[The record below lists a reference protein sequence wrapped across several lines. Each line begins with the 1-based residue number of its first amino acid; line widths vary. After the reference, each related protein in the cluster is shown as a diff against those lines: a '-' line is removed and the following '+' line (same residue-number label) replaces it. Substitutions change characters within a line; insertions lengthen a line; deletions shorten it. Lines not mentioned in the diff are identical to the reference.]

1 LHKRST
7 EQRRAPPLTGVA
19 EPKAAADFMLAAC
32 LPAMD
37 SFANLE
43 KIAQENR
50 WSSLPIQPK
59 NQFAATTTL
68 QGRQGDA

>member
-43 KIAQENR
+43 KIAQQKSLVF
-50 WSSLPIQPK
+50 SSYSTEKPIRRNHNASRSP
-59 NQFAATTTL
+59 
-68 QGRQGDA
+68 R